1 MALFKILSNMNNPN
15 SNLPKTYHQG
25 YCYFDVNTQ
34 KFWIDTKN
42 TADGRVAINAPHA
55 DKSDE
60 ATIAYAAI
68 YAIDSTNELIDDNFP
83 KIQDYYGHN
92 LGVNNNNEIY
102 LISGNGSN
110 TQIHDTD
117 KIKLGT
123 HITVYH
129 WTST

>member
-1 MALFKILSNMNNPN
+1 MALFKILSNMNDPTKSMPN
-15 SNLPKTYHQG
+15 SYHQG
-25 YCYFDVNTQ
+25 YCYFDVTTG
-34 KFWIDTKN
+34 KFWIDTSN
-42 TADGRVAINAPHA
+42 TQAGRMAINANHA

-68 YAIDSTNELIDDNFP
+68 YAIDDTNELIDNNFP

-92 LGVNNNNEIY
+92 LGINNNNEIY

-110 TQIHDTD
+110 TQIHDTN

-123 HITVYH
+123 HITVYR